1 VVCTHNHADADST
14 FGWNGVGRHISP
26 QEAITRM
33 MEEIDA
39 MRHDIRGL
47 DENLLLHR
55 EAMRALLSSL
65 EHVPEVRRDK

>member
-1 VVCTHNHADADST
+1 
-14 FGWNGVGRHISP
+14 
-26 QEAITRM
+26 M

-39 MRHDIRGL
+39 MRHNIRGL

-55 EAMRALLSSL
+55 EAMRALLFSL